1 MVEQPDTEH
10 QPSPSGSTSPPD
22 LSEPKPEQCLW
33 QGRTHWK
40 HFAGRIALWALAST
54 LYAVLVAWIAS
65 RTDVLSATGACYIAG
80 IPIVAAAVWVGV
92 KLTAVIAGIRYRLT
106 DERLFIE
113 RGLLT
118 RTTDQTE
125 LIRVDDVR
133 TRKTL
138 IDRLFGLGSVELV
151 STDTSDR
158 FVTLE
163 GVTGAD
169 EVAEIVRGRMRALRR
184 KSLFVESL

>member
-1 MVEQPDTEH
+1 MVEQPDTEKE
-10 QPSPSGSTSPPD
+10 PSPSEPSSPPD
-22 LSEPKPEQCLW
+22 PSGLKPEQCLW
-33 QGRTHWK
+33 EGRTHWR
-40 HFAGRIALWALAST
+40 HFSGRIALWALAST
-54 LYAVLVAWIAS
+54 VYALLVAWLAA
-65 RTDVLSATGACYIAG
+65 RTDLLSATVAWYIAG
-80 IPIVAAAVWVGV
+80 IPILATAGWGGV
-92 KLTAVIAGIRYRLT
+92 KLAALIAGTRYRVT

-138 IDRLFGLGSVELV
+138 VDRLFGLGSVEVV

-158 FVTLE
+158 FVTIE
-163 GVTGAD
+163 GVSGAD

-184 KSLFVESL
+184 KSLFVENL

>member
-1 MVEQPDTEH
+1 MMEQPDTEKE
-10 QPSPSGSTSPPD
+10 PSPSQASRPPD

-33 QGRTHWK
+33 EGRTHWK
-40 HFAGRIALWALAST
+40 HFSGRIALWALAST
-54 LYAVLVAWIAS
+54 VFALLVAWLAS
-65 RTDVLSATGACYIAG
+65 RMDWLSATAAWYIAG
-80 IPIVAAAVWVGV
+80 IPILATAAWGGV
-92 KLTAVIAGIRYRLT
+92 KLAALIVGTRYRVT

-138 IDRLFGLGSVELV
+138 VDRLFGLGSVEVV

-163 GVTGAD
+163 GVPGAD

-184 KSLFVESL
+184 KSLFVENL

>member
-1 MVEQPDTEH
+1 MVEQPDTENE
-10 QPSPSGSTSPPD
+10 PSPSESPSPP
-22 LSEPKPEQCLW
+22 EPSGPSPEQCLW

-40 HFAGRIALWALAST
+40 HFAGRIALWALAAT
-54 LYAVLVAWIAS
+54 VYALLVAWITS
-65 RTDVLSATGACYIAG
+65 RTGLSATAGWYIAC
-80 IPIVAAAVWVGV
+80 IPILATAVWGGV
-92 KLTAVIAGIRYRLT
+92 KLTAVIAGTRYRVT

-138 IDRLFGLGSVELV
+138 VDRLFGLGSVEVV

-163 GVTGAD
+163 GVSGAD

-184 KSLFVESL
+184 KSLFVENL